1 MVRTTEDVIGM
12 KRRDLAAVH
21 ASELNAALFP
31 NPERGDDALS
41 EGEKLAIQEAV
52 AALVH
57 LHRQELAAW
66 IAANA

>member
-1 MVRTTEDVIGM
+1 MARTIEDVVAM

-31 NPERGDDALS
+31 NPERGDDAIS
-41 EGEKLAIQEAV
+41 EDEKLGIQEDV
-52 AALVH
+52 AALVQ

-66 IAANA
+66 IAANT